1 MKDNNHS
8 KSYENIKVVQF
19 SPIVEERSDQRNDYH
34 LEQITDVSLELVVE
48 LGRVEKNV
56 REILEFKPGTIM
68 KINKLA
74 GEHADV
80 LINNTPIAEAEV
92 VVVDENFA
100 IRITDIISK
109 REMEK
114 NLT

>member
-1 MKDNNHS
+1 VKEYNG
-8 KSYENIKVVQF
+8 KSYENIKAVQF
-19 SPIVEERSDQRNDYH
+19 SPIVEKEKQHNEHH
-34 LEQITDVSLELVVE
+34 LGFITDVSLELVVE